1 MLLTA
6 IVTEDKT
13 NRPSFQELPVS
24 QMSMKSTVY
33 QCRIVMR
40 TSVEK
45 CLDHVPEALWV
56 QFFHLDAVQGHQQIS
71 ALDLVPEK
79 TETKQK
85 CLSYGGK
92 AFGLMYP
99 EDFSFWFLQVAFLKI
114 IQFQNPDSGL
124 QKLTK
129 KSPYC
134 SPLCKGS
141 RAYLSNCYR
150 LRWKSCKTATCSISR
165 NRMMDQNP

>member
-1 MLLTA
+1 MFVESSPHVA
-6 IVTEDKT
+6 SIVTEEKT
-13 NRPSFQELPVS
+13 NRPSFQELPVP
-24 QMSMKSTVY
+24 QMSMKSAVY

-85 CLSYGGK
+85 CLSYW
-92 AFGLMYP
+92 
-99 EDFSFWFLQVAFLKI
+99 E
-114 IQFQNPDSGL
+114 
-124 QKLTK
+124 KL
-129 KSPYC
+129 
-134 SPLCKGS
+134 L
-141 RAYLSNCYR
+141 A
-150 LRWKSCKTATCSISR
+150 
-165 NRMMDQNP
+165 